1 MSVSRYKKVK
11 IEKKVPFFKR
21 KESFVFLFLLVFG
34 LVTIIGSSYA
44 VFTMLLTGNK
54 GHSVMAGT
62 FRIDF
67 EETDTISL
75 LNTYPMSD
83 EEGLRQ
89 AGYTFTITN
98 TGTVEALYR
107 VKMVDDGANTL
118 DRQMIRFAYQKN
130 SSGMRTPVLL
140 SSFGSVMETNQTLA
154 PGESATYTLKM
165 WLKEEAGNEV
175 QGTLFKSKIVVE
187 AVQKFEGNSNIV
199 AVYQYDASSC
209 LTGEEETCVE
219 LVDMSFLYE
228 PGTIIKY
235 KVNDTLEKYFHV
247 ISDDGSTITMQ
258 QRENTINSI
267 SWYDG
272 GNGQNDNTKGPLT
285 VLPAL
290 ENATAG
296 WINVNDQTYTMGVT
310 VFEDNAYTGCQG
322 SPAVCSV
329 NTYVL
334 PERIAK
340 ARMITVQESVQM
352 GCMPNQERSCPIWMY
367 NYLKSNSSYGGTEPG
382 INWGYWTMSANSSS
396 KDGDTVS
403 STVGAADIISSGMIG
418 AYYVLEEIGARAV
431 VVIDK

>member
-54 GHSVMAGT
+54 GVSVMAGT

-199 AVYQYDASSC
+199 AVYQYDANSC

-235 KVNDTLEKYFHV
+235 RVNDTLEKYFHV

-258 QRENTINSI
+258 QRENTISAVKWYEERDNS
-267 SWYDG
+267 
-272 GNGQNDNTKGPLT
+272 KGPLT
-285 VLPAL
+285 ALSLL
-290 ENATAG
+290 ENATAN
-296 WINVNDQTYTMGVT
+296 WTNVNDQTYTMGT
-310 VFEDNAYTGCQG
+310 TTFKDNAFTGCIGDRTTNEITCAQN
-322 SPAVCSV
+322 V
-329 NTYVL
+329 YQL
-334 PERIAK
+334 PVRIVK
-340 ARMITVQESVQM
+340 ARMITTQEAIGF
-352 GCMPNQERSCPIWMY
+352 GCQFFVNGTCPNWMN
-367 NYLKSNSSYGGTEPG
+367 NYLHDATSYGGTVVG
-382 INWGYWTMSANSSS
+382 TDYGYWTMSASYLATNP
-396 KDGDTVS
+396 TIAAML
-403 STVGAADIISSGMIG
+403 VGYPGYVDNDETQYT
-418 AYYVLEEIGARAV
+418 YYGARAV